1 MRQDSWLVCQ
11 SVLGVGVKNLTARVV
26 PDMLGSK
33 IGMKRVAVRALK
45 VSTISNSTVFQGEA
59 IREDGRS
66 PGPLFWVEMSDF
78 RVDFLGRF
86 LVDFWGDPNKRK
98 PPLL

>member
-1 MRQDSWLVCQ
+1 MIHGWSAKVSW
-11 SVLGVGVKNLTARVV
+11 GVGVKNLTARVV
-26 PDMLGSK
+26 PDMLGGK
-33 IGMKRVAVRALK
+33 MGMKRVPVRALK
-45 VSTISNSTVFQGEA
+45 VSTISISTVFRGEA

-86 LVDFWGDPNKRK
+86 LVDFWGAPNK
-98 PPLL
+98 